1 MKLIKIKV
9 MRSVKRIFVHCTAGS
24 QRQTIADLKAEFKR
38 KGWKNPG
45 YHYVIQADGTVTQLL
60 GEQFV
65 SNGVQ
70 GYNSTSINVAYMGG
84 IDANGKA
91 VDNRTE
97 AQKAS
102 LVKLLKELRGRYP
115 NAQILGHRDISPDTN
130 HNGKVDSW
138 ERIKECPCFDAII
151 EYKNI

>member
-1 MKLIKIKV
+1 MRKIE
-9 MRSVKRIFVHCTAGS
+9 RIFIHCTAGS
-24 QRQTIADLKAEFKR
+24 QKQTINDLLAEFKAKKWR
-38 KGWKNPG
+38 NPG
-45 YHYVIQADGTVTQLL
+45 YHYVVQPDGTVTQLL

-70 GYNSTSINVAYMGG
+70 GYNSTSINVAYIGG

-91 VDNRTE
+91 VDNRTD

-115 NAQILGHRDISPDTN
+115 KARIMGHRDISPDTN
-130 HNGKVDSW
+130 KNGIVDPG
-138 ERIKECPCFDAII
+138 ERIKECPCFDALV
-151 EYKNI
+151 EYINI